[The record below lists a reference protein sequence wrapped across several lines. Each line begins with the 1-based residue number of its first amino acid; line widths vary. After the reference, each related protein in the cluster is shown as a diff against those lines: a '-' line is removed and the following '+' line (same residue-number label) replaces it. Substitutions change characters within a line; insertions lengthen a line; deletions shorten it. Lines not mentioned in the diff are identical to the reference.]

1 MAYLYRVATE
11 SLPERTPPS
20 SADRSHVEPR
30 RGMRLGRYELL
41 MPLARGGMAEVW
53 IARQTGELGFRRL
66 VAVKTIRPE
75 HAESPALR
83 RMFLDEARLAARIR
97 HANVVEV
104 LDLGEEGPMVYQ
116 AMTLIEGDSLA
127 GLLRRWHARGH
138 AVGLPT
144 AIVLR
149 VMADAASGLHAA
161 HELTDDDGAPM
172 RLVHRDVSPH
182 NILIGVD
189 GVAKIADF
197 GIAKALGRSSDE
209 TEAGQMK
216 GKYSYL
222 SPEQVLRQSPD
233 RRSDVFASGIV
244 LWEMLTGVRLF
255 RGIDVMETLEMVRAM
270 RIPDVREIT
279 PDIHSAVADVAARA
293 LARLPSERIAS
304 AAELSDALEAAAR
317 RSGASATTKDV
328 ANFVVVLVGDEVEQR
343 REGVREATRGSASG
357 GASASARGREMP
369 VSVATPET
377 VAGTTI
383 ADSMSV
389 RTESRRAPRAVLVA
403 AALAAITAAV
413 GSVVVVQTRSSSR
426 GPTSTATAAAS
437 MTAHAIATTPAIA
450 VPSATPR
457 TTATATATAT
467 ATESATVKRPA
478 PRAPTARP
486 AAGAPPKP
494 KFDNPYGP

>member
-11 SLPERTPPS
+11 SLPERAPPS

-75 HAESPALR
+75 HAESPGFR

-127 GLLRRWHARGH
+127 GLLRRWHSTGH
-138 AVGLPT
+138 AGGLPT

-161 HELTDDDGAPM
+161 HELTDEDGAPM
-172 RLVHRDVSPH
+172 HLVHRDVSPH

-189 GVAKIADF
+189 GVAKLADF

-216 GKYSYL
+216 GKFSYL

-244 LWEMLTGVRLF
+244 LWEMLTGTRLF
-255 RGIDVMETLEMVRAM
+255 RGADVMETLEMVRAM
-270 RIPDVREIT
+270 RIPDLREIS
-279 PDIHSAVADVAARA
+279 PDIDPAIADVTARA

-304 AAELSDALEAAAR
+304 AAELSDALEEAAR
-317 RSGASATTKDV
+317 RSSAVATTKDV
-328 ANFVVVLVGDEVEQR
+328 ANFVVDLVGDEVEQR
-343 REGVREATRGSASG
+343 REGVREVTRGSASG
-357 GASASARGREMP
+357 GASARGRGGEMFH
-369 VSVATPET
+369 SVATPET

-389 RTESRRAPRAVLVA
+389 HTEPRRSPRVMLLATAL
-403 AALAAITAAV
+403 AALAAVA
-413 GSVVVVQTRSSSR
+413 GSVIVVQTRLASQA
-426 GPTSTATAAAS
+426 PTSIATAAAS
-437 MTAHAIATTPAIA
+437 MITPAMA
-450 VPSATPR
+450 TAAAVESSVPSAS
-457 TTATATATAT
+457 AT

-478 PRAPTARP
+478 SRVPTARP
-486 AAGAPPKP
+486 AVSAPPKP
-494 KFDNPYGP
+494 KFGNPYGP